1 MKYKFLFFLFI
12 LSFYISNSYS
22 QTIAYANFDKIVKT
36 SIVGKKII
44 TYFSE
49 KNEKMMKEI
58 KSKES
63 KIIESEKSLL
73 SQKNILEADEYKK
86 KVDSIKI
93 EINEFNNY
101 RKKELKIFKSEKD
114 AVTKAFIY
122 EINKILKDYA
132 ELNKIDIIFSSK
144 HLLIG
149 KSSLDLTENILKDV
163 NKKITKFK
171 INE

>member
-12 LSFYISNSYS
+12 LTFYFSNSYS

-44 TYFSE
+44 NYFSE
-49 KNEKMMKEI
+49 KNNKMMKEI
-58 KSKES
+58 KLKES

-73 SQKNILEADEYKK
+73 SQKNILESDEYVK

-93 EINEFNNY
+93 EIDEFNNY
-101 RKKELKIFKSEKD
+101 RKKQLKIFKSEKD
-114 AVTKAFIY
+114 AVTKAFIN

-132 ELNKIDIIFSSK
+132 ELNKIDVIFSSK
-144 HLLIG
+144 QLLIG

-163 NKKITKFK
+163 NKKITKFQ

>member
-1 MKYKFLFFLFI
+1 M
-12 LSFYISNSYS
+12 
-22 QTIAYANFDKIVKT
+22 
-36 SIVGKKII
+36 
-44 TYFSE
+44 
-49 KNEKMMKEI
+49 
-58 KSKES
+58 
-63 KIIESEKSLL
+63 
-73 SQKNILEADEYKK
+73 
-86 KVDSIKI
+86 DSIKI

-114 AVTKAFIY
+114 AVTKAFIN

-163 NKKITKFK
+163 NKKIKKYK